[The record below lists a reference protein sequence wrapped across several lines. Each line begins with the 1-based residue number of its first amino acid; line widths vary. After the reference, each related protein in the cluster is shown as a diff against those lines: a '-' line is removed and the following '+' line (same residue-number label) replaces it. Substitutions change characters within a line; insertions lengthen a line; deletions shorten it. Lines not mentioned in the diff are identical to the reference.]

1 MWDRIERVSL
11 PAAEPLTLADVKLHG
26 HIDTADE
33 NTWLLS
39 AIKAARQAIEGRE
52 GAGLAIVAAQWRLS
66 LDVFPAEIWIPMGPV
81 ISIVSISYRDAAGAL
96 QTLPPARYQ
105 WRKGF
110 IEARIKPAPGDAWPS
125 TRAQYDAV
133 QVTFTA
139 GFPGTET
146 DPPELAGIDEPLK
159 VAMKMLIQHWHAN
172 RETVVVGEIPAE
184 MPLGFTNLINR
195 YRVGRFA

>member
-1 MWDRIERVSL
+1 MWDRIERVSQ

-26 HIDTADE
+26 HIDSADE
-33 NTWLLS
+33 NAWLLS

-110 IEARIKPAPGDAWPS
+110 LEARIKPAPGDAWPS

-172 RETVVVGEIPAE
+172 RETVVVGQIPAE